1 MLLSASLD
9 PADKPRDVGVE
20 ADVDVGVEADVDVG
34 VEADAGVEEEG
45 KS

>member
-20 ADVDVGVEADVDVG
+20 ADVDVGVEAD
-34 VEADAGVEEEG
+34 AGVEEEG